1 MNIELNVLEIKQ
13 KDYSKSIIYK
23 IACKDELVNFTY
35 IGSTTCKYNRF
46 AQHKSDCN
54 NIKSP
59 RYKLPMYEFIRNN
72 GNWNNFVILLVEE
85 FCCENKR
92 QLEQREQYWKDL
104 YVDNIEKQSSF
115 KRAFLSPEQKAE
127 LNKKYYQDNKEEI
140 KKQKRD
146 EYAKDKSYKQK
157 YYQENKTRILLNAK
171 EKYDAQKN

>member
-1 MNIELNVLEIKQ
+1 M
-13 KDYSKSIIYK
+13 
-23 IACKDELVNFTY
+23 
-35 IGSTTCKYNRF
+35 
-46 AQHKSDCN
+46 
-54 NIKSP
+54 
-59 RYKLPMYEFIRNN
+59 RNN
-72 GNWNNFVILLVEE
+72 GNWNNFVMLLVEE

-104 YVDNIEKQSSF
+104 YVDNIGKQSLF
-115 KRAFLSPEQKAE
+115 KRSYLSPEQKAE